1 MTLVRGFSGFG
12 KCFEHQ
18 RWKFKKSKEQ
28 EINDGNDYNDAHRA
42 PPSMMVHHGEDVL
55 AQNSDCAPQPLSD
68 KQPLCKAVSWTVE
81 FLVEF
86 DKYYQR
92 QIQIST
98 DGETSRLASLRQATS
113 LQGSDSGKCTNV
125 KFGMKEHK
133 VHTYSL
139 SQASNLSARQ
149 WVSWA
154 RPSCTLSNHQ
164 SPNVD
169 LLLYFVFVNVTLT
182 CIPVQHIFKYGS
194 IQMCIYTSSN
204 STCIQAFKYEIT
216 QRGSDLLLPPLQK
229 YTSRA

>member
-1 MTLVRGFSGFG
+1 MLSGAHTHPSIYPDFYLPNGQNDLPFIPELFPFYKTISFMTLVRGFSGFG
-12 KCFEHQ
+12 KCFEHH

-55 AQNSDCAPQPLSD
+55 AQNSDCAPQRLSD

-125 KFGMKEHK
+125 
-133 VHTYSL
+133 
-139 SQASNLSARQ
+139 
-149 WVSWA
+149 
-154 RPSCTLSNHQ
+154 
-164 SPNVD
+164 
-169 LLLYFVFVNVTLT
+169 
-182 CIPVQHIFKYGS
+182 
-194 IQMCIYTSSN
+194 QM
-204 STCIQAFKYEIT
+204 
-216 QRGSDLLLPPLQK
+216 
-229 YTSRA
+229 

>member
-55 AQNSDCAPQPLSD
+55 AQNSDCAPQRLSD

-86 DKYYQR
+86 DKYYQK

-98 DGETSRLASLRQATS
+98 DGETSRLVYPTS
-113 LQGSDSGKCTNV
+113 YTL
-125 KFGMKEHK
+125 
-133 VHTYSL
+133 L
-139 SQASNLSARQ
+139 SQESANP
-149 WVSWA
+149 WY
-154 RPSCTLSNHQ
+154 TLAPHYDTKQ
-164 SPNVD
+164 SVP
-169 LLLYFVFVNVTLT
+169 
-182 CIPVQHIFKYGS
+182 I
-194 IQMCIYTSSN
+194 
-204 STCIQAFKYEIT
+204 
-216 QRGSDLLLPPLQK
+216 
-229 YTSRA
+229 

>member
-149 WVSWA
+149 
-154 RPSCTLSNHQ
+154 
-164 SPNVD
+164 
-169 LLLYFVFVNVTLT
+169 
-182 CIPVQHIFKYGS
+182 
-194 IQMCIYTSSN
+194 
-204 STCIQAFKYEIT
+204 
-216 QRGSDLLLPPLQK
+216 
-229 YTSRA
+229 